1 MVFLSLEDRVGTIE
15 VVLFLEVYRSCAGVV
30 GQEVPHVV
38 RGLVQERQGEVV
50 VVAEAAWLAESRA
63 V

>member
-15 VVLFLEVYRSCAGVV
+15 VVLFPEVYKACARIV
-30 GQEVPHVV
+30 GQEAPHAV

-50 VVAEAAWLAESRA
+50 VVGEAVWTEAGND
-63 V
+63 